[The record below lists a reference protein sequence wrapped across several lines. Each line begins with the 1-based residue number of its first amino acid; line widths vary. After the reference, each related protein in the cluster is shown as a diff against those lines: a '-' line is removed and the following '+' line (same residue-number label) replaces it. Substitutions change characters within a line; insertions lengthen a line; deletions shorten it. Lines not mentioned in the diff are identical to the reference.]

1 MIPKIDQDIVE
12 IGDWHLKVQNIN
24 YLVILRIRGLAKVAR
39 KKRIIP

>member
-12 IGDWHLKVQNIN
+12 IDDVQNIN
-24 YLVILRIRGLAKVAR
+24 YSVILRIRGFAKVAR